1 LTLDEGFSSLL
12 CDGKNQFL
20 GIGIMDEKK
29 NSGISRREF
38 ARRAAMASAAAS
50 LAPVEVLTAE
60 SAAAS
65 PAPQQT
71 PEPPKLTPEGK
82 VEVEARI
89 HAILSQYG
97 KRFTEE
103 QKKDIRRLCAL
114 AQPPL
119 DRLRDYA
126 IENGDGPALYLKPLV
141 EREKKP
147 AARPAAAKPASP
159 AKKN

>member
-1 LTLDEGFSSLL
+1 MGA
-12 CDGKNQFL
+12 
-20 GIGIMDEKK
+20 KK
-29 NSGISRREF
+29 GSGISRREF

-60 SAAAS
+60 ASAAS
-65 PAPQQT
+65 PAPQQ
-71 PEPPKLTPEGK
+71 PPDLPKLSPESQS
-82 VEVEARI
+82 EVEARI

-97 KRFTEE
+97 SRFSGE

-119 DRLRDYA
+119 DRLRAYA
-126 IENGDGPALYLKPLV
+126 LENADGPALYLKPLV

-147 AARPAAAKPASP
+147 ALPSAIAKPSAP

>member
-1 LTLDEGFSSLL
+1 MG
-12 CDGKNQFL
+12 
-20 GIGIMDEKK
+20 EKK
-29 NSGISRREF
+29 SSGISRREF

-50 LAPVEVLTAE
+50 LAPVEILSAE
-60 SAAAS
+60 SGVGP
-65 PAPQQT
+65 PAPQQP
-71 PEPPKLTPEGK
+71 PELPKLTHEGQA
-82 VEVEARI
+82 EVEARI

-119 DRLRDYA
+119 DRLRAYT

-147 AARPAAAKPASP
+147 AARPTAANPAAP
-159 AKKN
+159 AKKD

>member
-1 LTLDEGFSSLL
+1 MG
-12 CDGKNQFL
+12 
-20 GIGIMDEKK
+20 EKK
-29 NSGISRREF
+29 GSGISRREF

-50 LAPVEVLTAE
+50 LAPVEVFAAE

-65 PAPQQT
+65 PELLHP
-71 PEPPKLTPEGK
+71 PDLPKLSPEGQA
-82 VEVEARI
+82 EVEARI

-103 QKKDIRRLCAL
+103 QKKDIRRLCAV

-119 DRLRDYA
+119 DRLRAYA
-126 IENGDGPALYLKPLV
+126 LENGDGPALYLKPLV

-147 AARPAAAKPASP
+147 ASQRSAAKPAVP

>member
-1 LTLDEGFSSLL
+1 MG
-12 CDGKNQFL
+12 
-20 GIGIMDEKK
+20 EKK
-29 NSGISRREF
+29 SSGISRREF

-50 LAPVEVLTAE
+50 LAPVEILGAE
-60 SAAAS
+60 SRIES
-65 PAPQQT
+65 PEPQQP
-71 PEPPKLTPEGK
+71 PELPKLTHEGQA
-82 VEVEARI
+82 EVEARI

-119 DRLRDYA
+119 DRLRAYA
-126 IENGDGPALYLKPLV
+126 LENGNGPALYLKPLV

-147 AARPAAAKPASP
+147 ASPRSAAKPTP
-159 AKKN
+159 PVKKN

>member
-1 LTLDEGFSSLL
+1 
-12 CDGKNQFL
+12 
-20 GIGIMDEKK
+20 MDEKK

-60 SAAAS
+60 SAGAS
-65 PAPQQT
+65 PELQQT

-147 AARPAAAKPASP
+147 ASPRSAAKPAAP